1 MVEDIQ
7 MIQSEMAALEAKRNA
22 LEAAL
27 AEKNRQWR
35 DEGLSQIEAI
45 MDEREISREDLAVHF
60 KLRSGATVSAPAVKR
75 VRAVWRDNA
84 SGEEYRG
91 GKIPRWLA
99 TAMDAAQMTL
109 DQYRENFMSR
119 VN

>member
-35 DEGLSQIEAI
+35 AEGLSQIDAI
-45 MDEREISREDLAVHF
+45 MDEREISRDDLASHF
-60 KLRSGATVSAPAVKR
+60 KLRSGATVSAPVVKKA
-75 VRAVWRDNA
+75 RAVWRDTDGN
-84 SGEEYRG
+84 EYRG
-91 GKIPRWLA
+91 GKFPKWLSA
-99 TAMDAAQMTL
+99 RLERTGMTL

>member
-27 AEKNRQWR
+27 AEKNREWR
-35 DEGLSQIEAI
+35 AEGLSQIEAI

-60 KLRSGATVSAPAVKR
+60 KLRSGATVAAPAVKR
-75 VRAVWRDNA
+75 ARPVWRDTDGN
-84 SGEEYRG
+84 EYRG
-91 GKIPRWLA
+91 GKFPKWLSA
-99 TAMDAAQMTL
+99 RLEETGMTL
-109 DQYRENFMSR
+109 DEYRHVFLKQ